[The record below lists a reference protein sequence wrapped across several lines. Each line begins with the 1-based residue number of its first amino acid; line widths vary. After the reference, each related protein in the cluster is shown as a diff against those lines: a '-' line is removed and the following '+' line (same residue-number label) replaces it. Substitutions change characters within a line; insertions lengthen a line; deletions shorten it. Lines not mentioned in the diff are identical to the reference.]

1 MISIHRPLLHLE
13 LGRFLHPMPEHRQ
26 TISRL
31 VIWLSLLLLGMF
43 VGTDAVPSAR
53 ADDVIQT
60 ASETSPSTE
69 TTDDKASGNK
79 IAPDKFSEVDKL
91 TNLTVFTLLVCVL
104 GVVALMALIVV
115 GARRLRT
122 MTRSPLLKSKYDELE
137 LLREKYRREVEG
149 LDTPPPAS
157 REKRR

>member
-1 MISIHRPLLHLE
+1 MVSNFQATLMPE
-13 LGRFLHPMPEHRQ
+13 LPVGRCPMPEHRR
-26 TISRL
+26 TTCL
-31 VIWLSLLLLGMF
+31 AIWLSLLLLGVS
-43 VGTDAVPSAR
+43 VGTDAVHSAR

>member
-1 MISIHRPLLHLE
+1 MS
-13 LGRFLHPMPEHRQ
+13 EHRR
-26 TISRL
+26 TICH
-31 VIWLSLLLLGMF
+31 VIGLGLLLFGFWGSNGLSLS
-43 VGTDAVPSAR
+43 VGAADEAPNAAEKSPPTD
-53 ADDVIQT
+53 
-60 ASETSPSTE
+60 TE
-69 TTDDKASGNK
+69 DKAGGQR

-91 TNLTVFTLLVCVL
+91 TNLTVFTLVVCIL
-104 GVVALMALIVV
+104 GVVTLLALIVI

-149 LDTPPPAS
+149 LDTPPPPS

>member
-1 MISIHRPLLHLE
+1 MS
-13 LGRFLHPMPEHRQ
+13 EHRR
-26 TISRL
+26 TLCLAIL
-31 VIWLSLLLLGMF
+31 VGLLLLGWP
-43 VGTDAVPSAR
+43 VCNEVRSVAR
-53 ADDVIQT
+53 ADDAIQT
-60 ASETSPSTE
+60 ASEDFPPPE
-69 TTDDKASGNK
+69 VTDEKAGGKK

-91 TNLTVFTLLVCVL
+91 TNLTIFTMVVCVL

-115 GARRLRT
+115 GARRMRR

-149 LDTPPPAS
+149 LDTPPPAN

>member
-1 MISIHRPLLHLE
+1 
-13 LGRFLHPMPEHRQ
+13 MPEHRR
-26 TISRL
+26 TNCL
-31 VIWLSLLLLGMF
+31 AIWLSLLLLGLP
-43 VGTDAVPSAR
+43 VSNDSVPSAR
-53 ADDVIQT
+53 ADDAIPT
-60 ASETSPSTE
+60 ASENSPSTE
-69 TTDDKASGNK
+69 ATDDKAGGKK

-91 TNLTVFTLLVCVL
+91 TNLTIFTLAVCVL

-115 GARRLRT
+115 GARRMRR

-149 LDTPPPAS
+149 LDTPPPAN

>member
-1 MISIHRPLLHLE
+1 MSKHRRTICHVIG
-13 LGRFLHPMPEHRQ
+13 LG
-26 TISRL
+26 
-31 VIWLSLLLLGMF
+31 LLLFGFWGSNGLSSS
-43 VGTDAVPSAR
+43 VNAADEAPTATEKSSPTD
-53 ADDVIQT
+53 
-60 ASETSPSTE
+60 
-69 TTDDKASGNK
+69 TDDKADGQR

-91 TNLTVFTLLVCVL
+91 TSLTVFTLVVCIL
-104 GVVALMALIVV
+104 GVVALMALIVM

-149 LDTPPPAS
+149 LDTPPPPS